1 MARPSQTGISNRE
14 SAEREA
20 AERAAHP
27 PVDGGRPDPQDA
39 SGRTGD
45 APLERHRDGQT
56 SHKAGSSSVERK
68 MSETRHADH
77 SSPAS
82 RKVAGAFGREHGGT
96 SRDHEQTSHP
106 DRDPGLAAPD
116 TDAKSDEEIEEEI
129 DEEIDESFPAS
140 DPPSHTPT
148 VGPKPARGR
157 KPT

>member
-1 MARPSQTGISNRE
+1 MARPRQTGISNRE
-14 SAEREA
+14 SAGQEA

-27 PVDGGRPDPQDA
+27 PVDGGRPGPDDV

-56 SHKAGSSSVERK
+56 SHKAGSRSVERK

-77 SSPAS
+77 SAPAS

-96 SRDHEQTSHP
+96 PRDHEQTSHP
-106 DRDPGLAAPD
+106 DGRGAERGTPGTGSKAD
-116 TDAKSDEEIEEEI
+116 GEI
-129 DEEIDESFPAS
+129 DEEIEESFPAS

-148 VGPKPARGR
+148 TGPKPARDSR
-157 KPT
+157 RT